1 MTDEK
6 KESSAEMQ
14 SVRQEWYQMSQRY
27 GELVFR
33 KIAIEDELEVLK
45 SRLKTIDLAFP
56 AMQKLETELTAKYD
70 KPKLEAVPSS
80 N

>member
-1 MTDEK
+1 MNDEK

-14 SVRQEWYQMSQRY
+14 SVRQEWFQISQRY
-27 GELVFR
+27 GELMFR
-33 KIAIEDELEVLK
+33 KQIIEDELVTLK
-45 SRLKTIDLAFP
+45 SRLQTVELAFP